1 MDKIKQINLLGLI
14 NMKRLLGIQGNDQGH
29 WVGNGFP
36 VRTLFFYQQLGK
48 EMSPFLMLDL
58 AGPAEFPATTERKG
72 VGTHPHRG
80 FETVTI
86 VYDGEV
92 SHKDSTGQGGT
103 IGPGDVQWMT
113 AGSGILHQEFH
124 SDTFAKQGGVLQMV
138 QLWVNL
144 PAKHKMTAPGYQPIL
159 SQSIPEV
166 ELSNSSGSIRVIA
179 GEHEGR
185 KGPAKTFTPMNVFDI
200 RLKKGEELVLPVADG
215 WNTSVVVLR
224 GALESAGDSGV
235 IAKDAKMLMFSQDG
249 QDIKIKALE
258 DSVALLLSGEPIDEP
273 IVGHGPFVMNTREEI
288 DQAISDFNRGAFG
301 SI

>member
-1 MDKIKQINLLGLI
+1 
-14 NMKRLLGIQGNDQGH
+14 MKRLLGIQGNDQGH

-58 AGPAEFPATTERKG
+58 IGPAEFSATTERKG

-86 VYDGEV
+86 VYEGGV

-103 IGPGDVQWMT
+103 IGPGEVQWMT

-124 SDTFAKQGGVLQMV
+124 SEDFAKQGGILQMV

-144 PAKHKMTAPGYQPIL
+144 PATHKMTAPAYQEIL
-159 SQSIPEV
+159 NQSIPEI
-166 ELSNSSGSIRVIA
+166 ELSNARGSIRVIA
-179 GEHEGR
+179 GEHEGQM
-185 KGPAKTFTPMNVFDI
+185 GPAKTFTSLNVFDI
-200 RLKKGEELVLPVADG
+200 RLKKGEELILSAASG

-224 GALESAGDSGV
+224 GALESSVDPGV

-249 QDIKIKALE
+249 EDIKIKALE

-273 IVGHGPFVMNTREEI
+273 IVGHGPFVMNTREQI
-288 DQAISDFNRGAFG
+288 NQAINDFNRGAFG

>member
-1 MDKIKQINLLGLI
+1 
-14 NMKRLLGIQGNDQGH
+14 MKRLLGIQGNDQGH
-29 WVGNGFP
+29 WVGDGFP

-58 AGPAEFPATTERKG
+58 AGPTEFPATTERKG

-86 VYDGEV
+86 VYEGEV

-103 IGPGDVQWMT
+103 IGPGEVQWMT

-124 SDTFAKQGGVLQMV
+124 SDDFAKRGGAFQMV

-144 PAKHKMTAPGYQPIL
+144 PAKHKMTAPAYQAIL
-159 SQSIPEV
+159 SQSIPEI
-166 ELSNSSGSIRVIA
+166 ELANSSGSIRVIA
-179 GEHEGR
+179 GEYEGQV
-185 KGPAKTFTPMNVFDI
+185 GPAKTFTPMNVFDI
-200 RLKKGEELVLPVADG
+200 RLKKDEELVLPAIDG

-224 GALESAGDSGV
+224 GALESAGERGAV
-235 IAKDAKMLMFSQDG
+235 AQDAKMLVFSQDG

-273 IVGHGPFVMNTREEI
+273 IVGYGPFVMNNREQI
-288 DQAISDFNRGAFG
+288 NQAISDFNQGAFG

>member
-1 MDKIKQINLLGLI
+1 
-14 NMKRLLGIQGNDQGH
+14 MKRLLGIQGNDQGH
-29 WVGNGFP
+29 WVGDGFP

-58 AGPAEFPATTERKG
+58 AGPAEFPPTTERKG

-113 AGSGILHQEFH
+113 AGAGILHQEFH
-124 SDTFAKQGGVLQMV
+124 SDEFAKRGGVLQMV

-144 PAKHKMTAPGYQPIL
+144 PAKDKMTPPAYQAIL
-159 SQSIPEV
+159 SKSIPKI
-166 ELSNSSGSIRVIA
+166 ELSNSRGSIRVIA
-179 GEHEGR
+179 GEYEGNR
-185 KGPAKTFTPMNVFDI
+185 GPAKTFTPMNVFDV
-200 RLKKGEELVLPVADG
+200 RLKKSEELVLPAADG
-215 WNTSVVVLR
+215 WNTSLVVLS
-224 GALESAGDSGV
+224 GALESAERGAV
-235 IAKDAKMLMFSQDG
+235 AKDAKMLMFSQDG
-249 QDIKIKALE
+249 QDITIKALE

-288 DQAISDFNRGAFG
+288 NQAISDFNQGAFG
-301 SI
+301 RI

>member
-1 MDKIKQINLLGLI
+1 MMKKIIGVY
-14 NMKRLLGIQGNDQGH
+14 GNDEGH

-36 VRTLFFYQQLGK
+36 VRTLFFYQNLGK
-48 EMSPFLMLDL
+48 QMSPFLMLDL
-58 AGPAEFPATTERKG
+58 AGPAEFPPTTERKG

-113 AGSGILHQEFH
+113 AGAGILHQEFH
-124 SDTFAKQGGVLQMV
+124 SDDFAKSGGVLQMV

-144 PAKHKMTAPGYQPIL
+144 PAKHKMTPPAYQAIL
-159 SQSIPEV
+159 SKSIPEI
-166 ELSNSSGSIRVIA
+166 ELSNSRGSIRVIA
-179 GEHEGR
+179 GEYEGH

-200 RLKKGEELVLPVADG
+200 RLKKGEELILPAADG
-215 WNTSVVVLR
+215 WNTSLVVLQ
-224 GALESAGDSGV
+224 GALESTERGAV
-235 IAKDAKMLMFSQDG
+235 AKDAKMLMFSQDG
-249 QDIKIKALE
+249 QGITIKALE
-258 DSVALLLSGEPIDEP
+258 DSLALLLSGEPIDEP

-288 DQAISDFNRGAFG
+288 NQAITDFNQGAFG
-301 SI
+301 RI

>member
-1 MDKIKQINLLGLI
+1 
-14 NMKRLLGIQGNDQGH
+14 MKRLIGIQGNDRGH

-58 AGPAEFPATTERKG
+58 IGPAEFSATTERKG

-86 VYDGEV
+86 VYEGGV

-103 IGPGDVQWMT
+103 IGPGEVQWMT

-124 SDTFAKQGGVLQMV
+124 SEDFARRGGILQMV

-144 PAKHKMTAPGYQPIL
+144 PATHKMTAPAYQGIL
-159 SQSIPEV
+159 NQSIPEI
-166 ELSNSSGSIRVIA
+166 ELSNARGSIRVIA
-179 GEHEGR
+179 GEYEGQM
-185 KGPAKTFTPMNVFDI
+185 GPAKTFTSMNVFDI
-200 RLKKGEELVLPVADG
+200 RLKKGEELVLSAASG

-224 GALESAGDSGV
+224 GALESTVDPGV

-249 QDIKIKALE
+249 EDIKIKALE

-273 IVGHGPFVMNTREEI
+273 IVGHGPFVMNTREQI
-288 DQAISDFNRGAFG
+288 NQAINDFNRGAFG

>member
-1 MDKIKQINLLGLI
+1 LDKINQIKELGSI
-14 NMKRLLGIQGNDQGH
+14 NMKRLVGIQGNDEGH

-48 EMSPFLMLDL
+48 EMSPFLMLDFI
-58 AGPAEFPATTERKG
+58 GPTEFAATTERKG

-86 VYDGEV
+86 VYEGGV

-103 IGPGDVQWMT
+103 IGPGEVQWMT

-124 SDTFAKQGGVLQMV
+124 SEDFARRGGILQMV

-144 PAKHKMTAPGYQPIL
+144 PAKHKMTAPAYQGIL
-159 SQSIPEV
+159 NQSIPEI
-166 ELSNSSGSIRVIA
+166 ELSNSRGLIRVIA
-179 GEHEGR
+179 GEHEGQA
-185 KGPAKTFTPMNVFDI
+185 GPAKTFTPMNVFDI

-215 WNTSVVVLR
+215 WNTSVVVLH
-224 GALESAGDSGV
+224 GALEGGGDSGV
-235 IAKDAKMLMFSQDG
+235 VAKDAKMLMFSQDG
-249 QDIKIKALE
+249 KDIKIKALE

-273 IVGHGPFVMNTREEI
+273 IVGHGPFVMNTREQI
-288 DQAISDFNRGAFG
+288 NQAISDFNSGAFG

>member
-1 MDKIKQINLLGLI
+1 
-14 NMKRLLGIQGNDQGH
+14 MKRLLGIQGNDQGH

>member
-1 MDKIKQINLLGLI
+1 
-14 NMKRLLGIQGNDQGH
+14 MKRLIGVQGNDQAH

-113 AGSGILHQEFH
+113 AGSGILHQELH
-124 SDTFAKQGGVLQMV
+124 SDEFAKRGGVLQMV

-144 PAKHKMTAPGYQPIL
+144 PAKHKMTAPAYQAIL
-159 SQSIPEV
+159 SQSIPEI
-166 ELSNSSGSIRVIA
+166 ELSNSRGSIRVIA
-179 GEHEGR
+179 GEHEGHV
-185 KGPAKTFTPMNVFDI
+185 GPANTFTPMNVFDI

-224 GALESAGDSGV
+224 GALEGAGDSGIV
-235 IAKDAKMLMFSQDG
+235 AKDAKMLMFNQDG

-273 IVGHGPFVMNTREEI
+273 IVGHGPFVMNTRQEI

>member
-1 MDKIKQINLLGLI
+1 
-14 NMKRLLGIQGNDQGH
+14 MKRLIEVQGNDQGH

-124 SDTFAKQGGVLQMV
+124 SDDFAKRGGVLQMV

-144 PAKHKMTAPGYQPIL
+144 PAKHKMTAPAYQAIL
-159 SQSIPEV
+159 SQSIPEI
-166 ELSNSSGSIRVIA
+166 ELSNSSGLIRVIA
-179 GEHEGR
+179 GEHEGHV
-185 KGPAKTFTPMNVFDI
+185 GPAKTFTPMNVFDI
-200 RLKKGEELVLPVADG
+200 RLKKGAELVLPVADG

-224 GALESAGDSGV
+224 GALESAGESGSV
-235 IAKDAKMLMFSQDG
+235 AKDAKMLMFSQDG
-249 QDIKIKALE
+249 ADIKIKALE

-273 IVGHGPFVMNTREEI
+273 IVGHGPFVMNTRQEI
-288 DQAISDFNRGAFG
+288 DQAINDFNRGAFG

>member
-1 MDKIKQINLLGLI
+1 
-14 NMKRLLGIQGNDQGH
+14 MKRLLGIQGNDQGH
-29 WVGNGFP
+29 WVGDGFP

-58 AGPAEFPATTERKG
+58 AGPAEFPITTERKG

-124 SDTFAKQGGVLQMV
+124 SDDFAKRGGVLQMV

-159 SQSIPEV
+159 SQSIPQI
-166 ELSNSSGSIRVIA
+166 ELSNSRGSIRVIA
-179 GEHEGR
+179 GEHEGHT
-185 KGPAKTFTPMNVFDI
+185 GPAKTFTPMNVFDI

-224 GALESAGDSGV
+224 GALEGGDDSGV

-273 IVGHGPFVMNTREEI
+273 IVGHGPFVMNTRQEI

>member
-1 MDKIKQINLLGLI
+1 
-14 NMKRLLGIQGNDQGH
+14 MKRFVGIQGNDQGH
-29 WVGNGFP
+29 WVGDGFP

-58 AGPAEFPATTERKG
+58 AGPTEFPPTNERKG

-86 VYDGEV
+86 VYEGGV

-124 SDTFAKQGGVLQMV
+124 SDAFAKQGGIFQMV

-144 PAKHKMTAPGYQPIL
+144 PAKHKMTPPTYQEIL
-159 SQSIPEV
+159 SQNIPEIQ
-166 ELSNSSGSIRVIA
+166 LSNSSGSIRVIA
-179 GEHEGR
+179 GEHEGQV
-185 KGPAKTFTPMNVFDI
+185 GPAKTFTPMNVFDI
-200 RLKKGEELVLPVADG
+200 RLKKGEELVLPERNG
-215 WNTSVVVLR
+215 WNASVVVLR
-224 GALESAGDSGV
+224 GALESAGERGAV
-235 IAKDAKMLMFSQDG
+235 AQDAKMLIFSQDG
-249 QDIKIKALE
+249 QDIKVKALE
-258 DSVALLLSGEPIDEP
+258 DTVALLLSGEPIAEP
-273 IVGHGPFVMNTREEI
+273 IVGYGPFVMNTREEI
-288 DQAISDFNRGAFG
+288 NQAISDFNQGAFG

>member
-1 MDKIKQINLLGLI
+1 
-14 NMKRLLGIQGNDQGH
+14 MKRLIGVQGNDQGH

-124 SDTFAKQGGVLQMV
+124 SDDFAKRGGVLQMV

-144 PAKHKMTAPGYQPIL
+144 PAKHKMTAPAYQAIL
-159 SQSIPEV
+159 SQSIPEI
-166 ELSNSSGSIRVIA
+166 ELSNSSGLIRVIA
-179 GEHEGR
+179 GEHEGHV
-185 KGPAKTFTPMNVFDI
+185 GPAKTFTPMNVFDI

-224 GALESAGDSGV
+224 GALESAGESSSV
-235 IAKDAKMLMFSQDG
+235 AKDAKMLMFSQDG
-249 QDIKIKALE
+249 ADIKIKALE

-273 IVGHGPFVMNTREEI
+273 IVGHGPFVMNTRQEI
-288 DQAISDFNRGAFG
+288 DQAINDFNRGAFG

>member
-1 MDKIKQINLLGLI
+1 
-14 NMKRLLGIQGNDQGH
+14 MKRLIGIQGNDRGH

-58 AGPAEFPATTERKG
+58 IGPTEFAATTERKG

-86 VYDGEV
+86 VYEGGV

-103 IGPGDVQWMT
+103 IGPGEVQWMT

-124 SDTFAKQGGVLQMV
+124 SEDFARRGGILQMV

-144 PAKHKMTAPGYQPIL
+144 PAKHKMTAPAYQGIL
-159 SQSIPEV
+159 NQSIPEI
-166 ELSNSSGSIRVIA
+166 ELSNSRGLIRVIV
-179 GEHEGR
+179 GEHEGQA
-185 KGPAKTFTPMNVFDI
+185 GPAKTFTPMNVFDI

-215 WNTSVVVLR
+215 WNTSVVVLH
-224 GALESAGDSGV
+224 GALEGGGDSGV
-235 IAKDAKMLMFSQDG
+235 VAKDAKMLMFSQDG
-249 QDIKIKALE
+249 KDIKIKALE

-273 IVGHGPFVMNTREEI
+273 IVGHGPFVMNTREQI
-288 DQAISDFNRGAFG
+288 NQAISDFNSGAFG

>member
-1 MDKIKQINLLGLI
+1 MKKIIGVY
-14 NMKRLLGIQGNDQGH
+14 GNDEGH

-36 VRTLFFYQQLGK
+36 VRTLFFYQNLGK
-48 EMSPFLMLDL
+48 QMSPFLMLDL
-58 AGPAEFPATTERKG
+58 AGPAEFPPTTERKG

-113 AGSGILHQEFH
+113 AGAGILHQEFH
-124 SDTFAKQGGVLQMV
+124 SDDFAKRGGVLQMV

-144 PAKHKMTAPGYQPIL
+144 PAKHKMTPPAYQAIL
-159 SQSIPEV
+159 SKSIPEI
-166 ELSNSSGSIRVIA
+166 ELSNSRGSIRVIA
-179 GEHEGR
+179 GEYEGH

-200 RLKKGEELVLPVADG
+200 RLKKGEELILPAADG
-215 WNTSVVVLR
+215 WNTSLVVLQ
-224 GALESAGDSGV
+224 GALESTERGAV
-235 IAKDAKMLMFSQDG
+235 AKDAKMLMFSQDG
-249 QDIKIKALE
+249 QGITIKALE
-258 DSVALLLSGEPIDEP
+258 DSLALLLSGEPIDEP

-288 DQAISDFNRGAFG
+288 NQAITDFNQGAFG
-301 SI
+301 RI

>member
-1 MDKIKQINLLGLI
+1 
-14 NMKRLLGIQGNDQGH
+14 MKRLIGIQGNDQGH

-36 VRTLFFYQQLGK
+36 VHTLFFYQQLGK

-58 AGPAEFPATTERKG
+58 AGPAEFPPTAERKG

-113 AGSGILHQEFH
+113 AGAGILHQEFH
-124 SDTFAKQGGVLQMV
+124 SDDFAKQGGVLQMV

-144 PAKHKMTAPGYQPIL
+144 PAKHKMTAPAYQAIL
-159 SQSIPEV
+159 SKSIPKI
-166 ELSNSSGSIRVIA
+166 ELSSSSGSVRVIA
-179 GEHEGR
+179 GEYEEQA
-185 KGPAKTFTPMNVFDI
+185 GPAKTFTPMNVFDI
-200 RLKKGEELVLPVADG
+200 RLKKGEELVLPAADG

-224 GALESAGDSGV
+224 GALEGAGDSGV
-235 IAKDAKMLMFSQDG
+235 VAKDAKMLMFSQDG

-273 IVGHGPFVMNTREEI
+273 IVGQGPFVMNTREEI
-288 DQAISDFNRGAFG
+288 DQAINDFNRGAFG

>member
-1 MDKIKQINLLGLI
+1 
-14 NMKRLLGIQGNDQGH
+14 MKRLLGIQGNDQGH
-29 WVGNGFP
+29 WVGDGFP

-58 AGPAEFPATTERKG
+58 AGPAEFPPTTERKG

-124 SDTFAKQGGVLQMV
+124 SEDFAKRGGVLQMV

-159 SQSIPEV
+159 SQSIPQI
-166 ELSNSSGSIRVIA
+166 ELSNSRGSIRVIA
-179 GEHEGR
+179 GEHEGHT
-185 KGPAKTFTPMNVFDI
+185 GPAKTFTPMNVFDI

-224 GALESAGDSGV
+224 GALEGGGDSGV

-273 IVGHGPFVMNTREEI
+273 IVGHGPFVMNTRQEI

>member
-1 MDKIKQINLLGLI
+1 MKHLI
-14 NMKRLLGIQGNDQGH
+14 GVQGNDQGH

-124 SDTFAKQGGVLQMV
+124 SDDFAKRGGVLQMV

-144 PAKHKMTAPGYQPIL
+144 PAKHKMTAPAYQAIL

-166 ELSNSSGSIRVIA
+166 ELSNSSGLIRVIA
-179 GEHEGR
+179 GEHEGHM
-185 KGPAKTFTPMNVFDI
+185 GPAKTFTPMNVFDI

-224 GALESAGDSGV
+224 GALEGAGDSGV
-235 IAKDAKMLMFSQDG
+235 VAKDAKMLMFSQDG

-273 IVGHGPFVMNTREEI
+273 IVGHGPFVMNTRQEI
-288 DQAISDFNRGAFG
+288 DQAINDFNRGAFG

>member
-1 MDKIKQINLLGLI
+1 
-14 NMKRLLGIQGNDQGH
+14 MKRLLGIQGNDQGH
-29 WVGNGFP
+29 WVGDGFP

-58 AGPAEFPATTERKG
+58 AGPTEFPATTERKG

-86 VYDGEV
+86 VYEGEV
-92 SHKDSTGQGGT
+92 SHRDSTGQGGT
-103 IGPGDVQWMT
+103 IGPGEVQWMT

-124 SDTFAKQGGVLQMV
+124 SDDFAKRGGAFQMV

-144 PAKHKMTAPGYQPIL
+144 PAKHKMTAPAYQAIL
-159 SQSIPEV
+159 SPSIPEI
-166 ELSNSSGSIRVIA
+166 ELANSSGSIRVIA
-179 GEHEGR
+179 GEYEGR
-185 KGPAKTFTPMNVFDI
+185 VGPAKTFTPMNVFDI
-200 RLKKGEELVLPVADG
+200 RLKKDEELVLPAIDG

-224 GALESAGDSGV
+224 GALESAGERGAV
-235 IAKDAKMLMFSQDG
+235 AQDAKMLVFSQEG

-273 IVGHGPFVMNTREEI
+273 IVGYGPFVMNTREQI
-288 DQAISDFNRGAFG
+288 NQAISDFNQGAFG

>member
-1 MDKIKQINLLGLI
+1 
-14 NMKRLLGIQGNDQGH
+14 MKRLIGVQGNDQGH

-124 SDTFAKQGGVLQMV
+124 SDDFAKRGGVLQMV

-144 PAKHKMTAPGYQPIL
+144 PAKHKMTEPAYQAIL
-159 SQSIPEV
+159 SQSIPEI
-166 ELSNSSGSIRVIA
+166 ELSNSSGLIRVIA
-179 GEHEGR
+179 GEHEGHV
-185 KGPAKTFTPMNVFDI
+185 GPAKTFTPMNVFDI

-224 GALESAGDSGV
+224 GALESAGESGSV
-235 IAKDAKMLMFSQDG
+235 AKDAKMLMFSQDG
-249 QDIKIKALE
+249 ADIKIKALE

-288 DQAISDFNRGAFG
+288 DQAINDFNRGAFG

>member
-1 MDKIKQINLLGLI
+1 
-14 NMKRLLGIQGNDQGH
+14 MKRLLGIQGNDQGH

-58 AGPAEFPATTERKG
+58 AGPAEFPPTNERKG

-113 AGSGILHQEFH
+113 AGAGILHQEFH
-124 SDTFAKQGGVLQMV
+124 SDAFAKQGGVLQMV

-159 SQSIPEV
+159 SQSIPEI

-179 GEHEGR
+179 GEYEGR
-185 KGPAKTFTPMNVFDI
+185 VGPAKTFTPMNVFDI
-200 RLKKGEELVLPVADG
+200 RLKKGEELVLPAPDS

-224 GALESAGDSGV
+224 GALESGANSADRGV
-235 IAKDAKMLMFSQDG
+235 IAKDAKMLMFSQEG
-249 QDIKIKALE
+249 AGIKVKALE
-258 DSVALLLSGEPIDEP
+258 DTVALLLSGEPIAEP

-288 DQAISDFNRGAFG
+288 EQAIDDFNRGAFG

>member
-1 MDKIKQINLLGLI
+1 
-14 NMKRLLGIQGNDQGH
+14 MKRLIGVQGNDQGH

-124 SDTFAKQGGVLQMV
+124 SDDFAKRGGVLQMV

-144 PAKHKMTAPGYQPIL
+144 PAKHKMTAPAYQAIL
-159 SQSIPEV
+159 SQSIPEI
-166 ELSNSSGSIRVIA
+166 ELSNSSGLIRVIA
-179 GEHEGR
+179 GEHEGHV
-185 KGPAKTFTPMNVFDI
+185 GPAKTFTPMNVFDI

-215 WNTSVVVLR
+215 WNTSVVMLR
-224 GALESAGDSGV
+224 GALESAGESGSV
-235 IAKDAKMLMFSQDG
+235 AKDAKMLMFSQDG
-249 QDIKIKALE
+249 EDIKIKALE

-273 IVGHGPFVMNTREEI
+273 IVGHGPFVMNTRQEI
-288 DQAISDFNRGAFG
+288 DQAINDFNRGAFG

>member
-1 MDKIKQINLLGLI
+1 
-14 NMKRLLGIQGNDQGH
+14 MKRLLGIQGNDQGH

-36 VRTLFFYQQLGK
+36 VSTLFFYQQLGK

-58 AGPAEFPATTERKG
+58 AGPAEFPPTTERKG

-86 VYDGEV
+86 VYEGEV

-113 AGSGILHQEFH
+113 AGAGILHQEFH
-124 SDTFAKQGGVLQMV
+124 SDAFAKQGGVLQMV

-144 PAKHKMTAPGYQPIL
+144 PAKNKMTAPGYQPIL
-159 SQSIPEV
+159 SESIPEI

-179 GEHEGR
+179 GEYEGR
-185 KGPAKTFTPMNVFDI
+185 VGPAKTFTPMNVFDI
-200 RLKKGEELVLPVADG
+200 HLKRGKELVLPAPNE
-215 WNTSVVVLR
+215 WNTSMVVLR
-224 GALESAGDSGV
+224 GALESSGPSSDHGV

-249 QDIKIKALE
+249 EGIKVKALE

-288 DQAISDFNRGAFG
+288 EQAISDFNRGAFG

>member
-1 MDKIKQINLLGLI
+1 
-14 NMKRLLGIQGNDQGH
+14 MKRLIGIQGNDQGH

-36 VRTLFFYQQLGK
+36 VHTLFFYQQLGK

-58 AGPAEFPATTERKG
+58 AGPAEFPPTAERKG

-103 IGPGDVQWMT
+103 IGSGDVQWMT
-113 AGSGILHQEFH
+113 AGAGILHQEFH
-124 SDTFAKQGGVLQMV
+124 SDDFAKQGGVLQMV

-144 PAKHKMTAPGYQPIL
+144 PAKHKMTAPAYQAIL
-159 SQSIPEV
+159 SKSIPKI
-166 ELSNSSGSIRVIA
+166 ELSSSSGSIRVIA
-179 GEHEGR
+179 GEYEGQA
-185 KGPAKTFTPMNVFDI
+185 GPAKTFTPMNVFDI
-200 RLKKGEELVLPVADG
+200 RLKKGEELVLPAADG

-224 GALESAGDSGV
+224 GALEGAGDSGV
-235 IAKDAKMLMFSQDG
+235 VAKDAKMLMFSQDG

-273 IVGHGPFVMNTREEI
+273 IVGQGPFVMNTREEI
-288 DQAISDFNRGAFG
+288 DQAINDFNRGAFG

>member
-1 MDKIKQINLLGLI
+1 
-14 NMKRLLGIQGNDQGH
+14 MKRLLGVQGNDQGH
-29 WVGNGFP
+29 WVGDGFP

-58 AGPAEFPATTERKG
+58 AGPAEFPITTERKG

-124 SDTFAKQGGVLQMV
+124 SDEFAKRGGVLQMV

-144 PAKHKMTAPGYQPIL
+144 PAKHKMTAPAYQAIL

-166 ELSNSSGSIRVIA
+166 ELSNSSGLIRVIA
-179 GEHEGR
+179 GEHEGHI
-185 KGPAKTFTPMNVFDI
+185 GPAKTFTPMNVFDI

-224 GALESAGDSGV
+224 GALEGGGDSGV

-273 IVGHGPFVMNTREEI
+273 IVGHGPFVMNTRQEI
-288 DQAISDFNRGAFG
+288 DQAINDFNRGAFG

>member
-1 MDKIKQINLLGLI
+1 
-14 NMKRLLGIQGNDQGH
+14 MKRLLGIQGNDQGH
-29 WVGNGFP
+29 WVGDGFP
-36 VRTLFFYQQLGK
+36 VRTLFLYQQLGK

-144 PAKHKMTAPGYQPIL
+144 PAKHKMTAPAYQAIL
-159 SQSIPEV
+159 SKSIPQI
-166 ELSNSSGSIRVIA
+166 ELSNSRGSIRVIA
-179 GEHEGR
+179 GEHEGQ

-235 IAKDAKMLMFSQDG
+235 VAKDAKMLMFSQDG
-249 QDIKIKALE
+249 EDIKVKALE
-258 DSVALLLSGEPIDEP
+258 DTVALLLSGEPIAEP

-288 DQAISDFNRGAFG
+288 EQAIDDFNRGAFG

>member
-1 MDKIKQINLLGLI
+1 
-14 NMKRLLGIQGNDQGH
+14 MKRFVGIQGNDQGH
-29 WVGNGFP
+29 WVGDGFP

-58 AGPAEFPATTERKG
+58 AGPTEFPPTNERKG

-86 VYDGEV
+86 VYEGGV

-124 SDTFAKQGGVLQMV
+124 SDAFAKQGGIFQMV

-144 PAKHKMTAPGYQPIL
+144 PAKHKMTPPTYQEIL
-159 SQSIPEV
+159 SQSIPEIQ
-166 ELSNSSGSIRVIA
+166 LSNSSGSIRVIA
-179 GEHEGR
+179 GEHEGQV
-185 KGPAKTFTPMNVFDI
+185 GPAKTFTPMNVFDI
-200 RLKKGEELVLPVADG
+200 RLKKGEEHVLPAPNG
-215 WNTSVVVLR
+215 WNASVVVLR
-224 GALESAGDSGV
+224 GALESAGERGAV
-235 IAKDAKMLMFSQDG
+235 AQDAKMLIFSQNG
-249 QDIKIKALE
+249 QDIKVKALE
-258 DSVALLLSGEPIDEP
+258 DTVALLLSGEPIAEP
-273 IVGHGPFVMNTREEI
+273 IVGYGPFVMNTREEI
-288 DQAISDFNRGAFG
+288 NQAISDFNQGAFG

>member
-1 MDKIKQINLLGLI
+1 
-14 NMKRLLGIQGNDQGH
+14 MKRLLGVQGNDQGH
-29 WVGNGFP
+29 WVGDGFP

-58 AGPAEFPATTERKG
+58 AGPAEFPITTERKG

-124 SDTFAKQGGVLQMV
+124 SEDFAKRGGVLQMV

-159 SQSIPEV
+159 SQSIPQI
-166 ELSNSSGSIRVIA
+166 ELSNSRGSIRVIA
-179 GEHEGR
+179 GEYEGHV
-185 KGPAKTFTPMNVFDI
+185 GPAKTFTPMNVFDI
-200 RLKKGEELVLPVADG
+200 RLKKGEELVLPIADG

-224 GALESAGDSGV
+224 GALEGGGDSGV
-235 IAKDAKMLMFSQDG
+235 VAKDAKMLMFSQEG
-249 QDIKIKALE
+249 EDIKIRALE
-258 DSVALLLSGEPIDEP
+258 DSVAFLLSGEPIDEP
-273 IVGHGPFVMNTREEI
+273 IVGHGPFVMNTRQEI

>member
-1 MDKIKQINLLGLI
+1 
-14 NMKRLLGIQGNDQGH
+14 MKRLIGIQRNDQGH

-58 AGPAEFPATTERKG
+58 AGPTEFPATTERKG

-86 VYDGEV
+86 VYEGEV

-103 IGPGDVQWMT
+103 IGPGEVQWMT

-124 SDTFAKQGGVLQMV
+124 SDDFTKRGGAFQMV

-144 PAKHKMTAPGYQPIL
+144 PAKHKMTAPAYQAIL
-159 SQSIPEV
+159 SQSIPEI
-166 ELSNSSGSIRVIA
+166 ELANSSGSIRVIA
-179 GEHEGR
+179 GEYEGR
-185 KGPAKTFTPMNVFDI
+185 VGPAKTFTPMNVFDI
-200 RLKKGEELVLPVADG
+200 RLKKDEEVVLPAING

-224 GALESAGDSGV
+224 GALESAGERGAV
-235 IAKDAKMLMFSQDG
+235 AQDAKMLVFSQDG

-273 IVGHGPFVMNTREEI
+273 IVGYGPFVMNTREQI
-288 DQAISDFNRGAFG
+288 NQAISDFNQGAFG